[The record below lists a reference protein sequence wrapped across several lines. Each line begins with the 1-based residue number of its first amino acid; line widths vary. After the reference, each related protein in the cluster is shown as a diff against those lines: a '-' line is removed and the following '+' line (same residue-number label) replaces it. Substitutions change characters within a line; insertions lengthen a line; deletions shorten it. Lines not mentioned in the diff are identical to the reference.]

1 VPPVRE
7 VVVTTRVAALMLM
20 LRLEFADWEDG
31 WDESVT
37 LIVAEAV
44 PTELCAG
51 VPVIIPVDA
60 LIDSP
65 PGRFVAL

>member
-1 VPPVRE
+1 
-7 VVVTTRVAALMLM
+7 MLM
-20 LRLEFADWEDG
+20 LRLELADWEDG

-51 VPVIIPVDA
+51 VPEIIPVDA

-65 PGRFVAL
+65 PGRLVAL

>member
-1 VPPVRE
+1 M
-7 VVVTTRVAALMLM
+7 VTASVAALMLM
-20 LRLEFADWEDG
+20 LKLELADWEDG

-51 VPVIIPVDA
+51 VPEIIPVDA

-65 PGRFVAL
+65 PGRLVALYV